1 MALGITIAIACFTH
15 YFPHDSGAATGING
29 SLQFFLAGMTGILMT
44 SLHNHSL
51 LPLGLAMALAATLA
65 LTLLRSGKTG

>member
-1 MALGITIAIACFTH
+1 
-15 YFPHDSGAATGING
+15 
-29 SLQFFLAGMTGILMT
+29 MTGILMT

-65 LTLLRSGKTG
+65 LTLLRTGKAG